1 MFAVVVL
8 NYLKEIADF
17 VGGKEEI
24 AKKAEEMAKTVKQVP
39 LRLTVPPISG
49 DLAMFMLTR

>member
-24 AKKAEEMAKTVKQVP
+24 AKKAEEMAKTVKQAIE
-39 LRLTVPPISG
+39 TYGTTISG